1 MDFSGNF
8 WDILLWTLWIF
19 VFVMYLF
26 VLFRVVIDIFRNDET
41 NGFVKAI
48 WIIALIFVPFLT
60 LIIYLIANGQG
71 MAKREMKQAVEMKRA
86 QDDYIKNVAGSSAT
100 DQIAQAKQL
109 LDSGAISQ
117 AEFDQIKSKAL
128 AG

>member
-71 MAKREMKQAVEMKRA
+71 MAKREMKQAVEMKQA